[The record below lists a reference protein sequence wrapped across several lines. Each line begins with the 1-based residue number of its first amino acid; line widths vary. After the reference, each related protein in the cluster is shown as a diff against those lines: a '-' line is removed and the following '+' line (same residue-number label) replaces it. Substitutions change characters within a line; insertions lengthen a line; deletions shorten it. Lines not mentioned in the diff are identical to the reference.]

1 MTQHVAPFADNSRL
15 ARNKVPKLRI
25 TKRIREAVDTMV
37 TRGIAYDAAARE
49 HGIATRHMRLA
60 LSKPH
65 VSAYYQAQLQVL
77 RGARAARN
85 FHRLCEIADRQD
97 NMPAVQALRT
107 LEMLGDEQTTR
118 PTAPSPGISIRIV
131 NVASPP
137 APMDIKSAPRIIDA
151 DE

>member
-1 MTQHVAPFADNSRL
+1 MSNHDVAFADNSHL
-15 ARNKVPKLRI
+15 ARNKTPKLRI

-107 LEMLGDEQTTR
+107 LEMLGDEQANK
-118 PTAPSPGISIRIV
+118 PSAPSPGISIRIV
-131 NVASPP
+131 NVSTPP
-137 APMDIKSAPRIIDA
+137 PPMDIKAGPRVIDA
-151 DE
+151 EQ